1 MMAAKHRG
9 DAELWFAEDVEITSH
24 VISSMKA
31 ERTVKEAF
39 MPPKQHSSVN
49 VDTNNNGSYVRCDP
63 SQMKTAP
70 TAGQPG
76 PKKRFTH

>member
-1 MMAAKHRG
+1 
-9 DAELWFAEDVEITSH
+9 
-24 VISSMKA
+24 
-31 ERTVKEAF
+31 
-39 MPPKQHSSVN
+39 MPPKQHSPVN

-76 PKKRFTH
+76 PKSDLLIELIDDD